1 MLLNFDPEEEK
12 AKRLFLEF
20 LGAKSEK
27 DIERPKGGVILGSR
41 EFVEKIKEYFKNTEK
56 EIEIPVKERLVHRPL
71 LSELI
76 NGDIID
82 KTERNQL
89 IYRACVD
96 FGYSLSEISKTLGMH
111 YASVSRVFSNER
123 KKMLK
128 YKT

>member
-1 MLLNFDPEEEK
+1 LLNFDSEEEK

-20 LGAKSEK
+20 LGAKS
-27 DIERPKGGVILGSR
+27 
-41 EFVEKIKEYFKNTEK
+41 EK

-111 YASVSRVFSNER
+111 YASISRVFSNER